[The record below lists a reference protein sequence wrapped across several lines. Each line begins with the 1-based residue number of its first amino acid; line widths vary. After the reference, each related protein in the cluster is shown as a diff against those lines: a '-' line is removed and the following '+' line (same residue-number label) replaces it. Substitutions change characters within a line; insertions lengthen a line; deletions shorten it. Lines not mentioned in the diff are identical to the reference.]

1 MEMLGTGSVAL
12 AVMVA
17 EADGVSQLSAA
28 VVVSVEA
35 VGSTEAVVS
44 AGALTSVAAGGWA
57 AGRIG
62 CAMGDRET
70 SRELSLTRL
79 VESEPQP
86 PRTHAR
92 TATTRTCG
100 QTPELERTVSPL
112 FSLTA

>member
-1 MEMLGTGSVAL
+1 MEMLGLGSVAL

-17 EADGVSQLSAA
+17 EADAVSLLSV

-35 VGSTEAVVS
+35 AGSTEAV
-44 AGALTSVAAGGWA
+44 GAVTSVAAGGWA
-57 AGRIG
+57 GWRTG

-79 VESEPQP
+79 VESEPHP

-100 QTPELERTVSPL
+100 QTSELERTVSPL